1 MSVNGTEGRGGGGY
15 VAALIK
21 ETVIS
26 NYKGYSLGVKV
37 HVWIIAWNYKL

>member
-1 MSVNGTEGRGGGGY
+1 MMSVCGTEGEWGC
-15 VAALIK
+15 VTALIK

-37 HVWIIAWNYKL
+37 HVWRIAWIYKL